1 MDLDPYLDALRG
13 DLAKATALADD
24 HTRGVAERLLAALE
38 PALRLRMVETLTDAA
53 ASLSAELGDVVEVR
67 MDGRDPVWFVQ
78 RRNSG
83 DAAESSL
90 VLPEGDADG
99 TARIP
104 LRLPESV
111 KTRADAAADAAASAL
126 GFVEPWAQL
135 GLIEVDLEGA
145 SRDDEGR
152 GPDLRTE
159 RRITGWA

>member
-13 DLAKATALADD
+13 DLAKATALADA

-83 DAAESSL
+83 DAAEPSL
-90 VLPEGDADG
+90 VRPEGDADG
-99 TARIP
+99 TARIT

-111 KTRADAAADAAASAL
+111 KTRADAAADAAGMSLNTWIVNAVRAHL
-126 GFVEPWAQL
+126 AGVA
-135 GLIEVDLEGA
+135 
-145 SRDDEGR
+145 GR
-152 GPDLRTE
+152 RPGVRTD